1 MVNRCRWV
9 PTNNKLYCDYHD
21 KEWGKPIG
29 DDQKLFELLCLE
41 SYQSGLSWLTVLN
54 KRQAFNRVF
63 HDYDIERVAR
73 LSLSELEDALQ
84 NPDIIRHKLKLVLK
98 IQDEFGSLSHYFWH
112 FFDGKPLINNVPT
125 YKDVPSSTDLSQQ
138 IAKNLK
144 KRGFK
149 FLGPTTIYSFLQA
162 AGFVNDHENNCD
174 FK

>member
-54 KRQAFNRVF
+54 KRQVFNRVF

-73 LSLSELEDALQ
+73 FSLSELEDALQ
-84 NPDIIRHKLKLVLK
+84 NPDIIRHKLKLEATVNNAKQVLK
-98 IQDEFGSLSHYFWH
+98 LQDEFGSLSHYF
-112 FFDGKPLINNVPT
+112 GITLTESP
-125 YKDVPSSTDLSQQ
+125 
-138 IAKNLK
+138 
-144 KRGFK
+144 
-149 FLGPTTIYSFLQA
+149 
-162 AGFVNDHENNCD
+162 
-174 FK
+174 

>member
-63 HDYDIERVAR
+63 HDYNIE
-73 LSLSELEDALQ
+73 LQ
-84 NPDIIRHKLKLVLK
+84 NPDIIRHKLKLEATVNNAKQVLK

-125 YKDVPSSTDLSQQ
+125 YKDVPSSTALSQQ
-138 IAKNLK
+138 IANNLK

>member
-73 LSLSELEDALQ
+73 FSLSELESISDSYGLKAEL
-84 NPDIIRHKLKLVLK
+84 DISFKATRLSK
-98 IQDEFGSLSHYFWH
+98 IKG
-112 FFDGKPLINNVPT
+112 
-125 YKDVPSSTDLSQQ
+125 
-138 IAKNLK
+138 
-144 KRGFK
+144 
-149 FLGPTTIYSFLQA
+149 
-162 AGFVNDHENNCD
+162 
-174 FK
+174 

>member
-29 DDQKLFELLCLE
+29 DDQKLFELLCSE
-41 SYQSGLSWLTVLN
+41 SYQSGLSWLTV
-54 KRQAFNRVF
+54 F
-63 HDYDIERVAR
+63 HDYDIERVAQF
-73 LSLSELEDALQ
+73 SLSELEDALQ
-84 NPDIIRHKLKLVLK
+84 NPDIIRHKLKLEATVNNAKQVLK

>member
-1 MVNRCRWV
+1 M
-9 PTNNKLYCDYHD
+9 
-21 KEWGKPIG
+21 KPE
-29 DDQKLFELLCLE
+29 EL
-41 SYQSGLSWLTVLN
+41 
-54 KRQAFNRVF
+54 
-63 HDYDIERVAR
+63 I
-73 LSLSELEDALQ
+73 
-84 NPDIIRHKLKLVLK
+84 DIIRSGRKEGEDIRNMEFLIEQFPYFATARTVYLKMLHDSGHSELKLEATVNNAKQVLK

>member
-9 PTNNKLYCDYHD
+9 PTDNKLYCDYHD

-29 DDQKLFELLCLE
+29 DDEKLFELLCLE
-41 SYQSGLSWLTVLN
+41 SYQSGLSWLTVLK

-63 HDYDIERVAR
+63 HNYDISRVAQ
-73 LSLSELEDALQ
+73 LEATVNNAKQ
-84 NPDIIRHKLKLVLK
+84 VLKL
-98 IQDEFGSLSHYFWH
+98 QDEFGSLSHYFWH

-125 YKDVPSSTDLSQQ
+125 YKDVPSLTDLSKQ
-138 IAKNLK
+138 IAKDLK

-149 FLGPTTIYSFLQA
+149 FLGPTTMYSFLQA
-162 AGFVNDHENNCD
+162 AGFVNDHENDCS

>member
-63 HDYDIERVAR
+63 HDYNIFRFNISVNN
-73 LSLSELEDALQ
+73 L
-84 NPDIIRHKLKLVLK
+84 
-98 IQDEFGSLSHYFWH
+98 IQVHRIQYVTYLTYDFPHITFG
-112 FFDGKPLINNVPT
+112 
-125 YKDVPSSTDLSQQ
+125 
-138 IAKNLK
+138 
-144 KRGFK
+144 
-149 FLGPTTIYSFLQA
+149 
-162 AGFVNDHENNCD
+162 
-174 FK
+174 

>member
-21 KEWGKPIG
+21 KEWGKP
-29 DDQKLFELLCLE
+29 
-41 SYQSGLSWLTVLN
+41 
-54 KRQAFNRVF
+54 
-63 HDYDIERVAR
+63 
-73 LSLSELEDALQ
+73 
-84 NPDIIRHKLKLVLK
+84 LV
-98 IQDEFGSLSHYFWH
+98 
-112 FFDGKPLINNVPT
+112 NNVPT

-162 AGFVNDHENNCD
+162 PGFVNDHENNCD

>member
-63 HDYDIERVAR
+63 HDYNIERVAQF
-73 LSLSELEDALQ
+73 SLSELEDALQ
-84 NPDIIRHKLKLVLK
+84 NPDIIRHKLKLEATVNNAKQVLK

-112 FFDGKPLINNVPT
+112 FFDGKPLINNVNCFIPT
-125 YKDVPSSTDLSQQ
+125 DCQQSKKERVQIFRTDNYIFIFTSRR
-138 IAKNLK
+138 IC
-144 KRGFK
+144 
-149 FLGPTTIYSFLQA
+149 
-162 AGFVNDHENNCD
+162 E
-174 FK
+174 

>member
-84 NPDIIRHKLKLVLK
+84 NPDIIRHKLKLEATVNNAKQVLK

-125 YKDVPSSTDLSQQ
+125 YKDVPSSTDLSQHDCQ
-138 IAKNLK
+138 KSK
-144 KRGFK
+144 KREVQIFRTVLLYIHFYK
-149 FLGPTTIYSFLQA
+149 S
-162 AGFVNDHENNCD
+162 AGFV
-174 FK
+174 